1 MRSRVFRSRFKICD
15 TVEAINDAI
24 ERVFTLN
31 PRIAREQALNRD
43 AAALIEQRAQ
53 AVVQLSELVD
63 INVPQTSSGQF
74 QITTS
79 TGVILLDS
87 IQRKLLYNPTGTV
100 TSGTTFPEITVNKI
114 DRTTG
119 IVAATGSSL
128 DRNIVSGKLRG
139 LIDMRNSELVDLSIE
154 LGEFTSKVTDELN
167 RVHNDNSAVPAP
179 NTLTGRAT
187 GLVAAELHGFTG
199 QVSFVIV
206 DSNQILNAGTAGHR
220 IDIDFD
226 AATITTD
233 GGAPATLTDG
243 TLGGLVGDINTA
255 FGADGTFSL
264 GATGAITFDATTAG
278 EGVVIAQGT
287 TPSDR
292 GGRGF
297 AHFFGMNDLMQS
309 LVEPHFDTGFA
320 TTSAHGF
327 GNTGITTIQ
336 LLGPNS
342 ESAVS
347 FNLDFS
353 TVGGTAVSDVLTSLN
368 TGFSGFGTWALDTA
382 GALKF
387 TPTAGFVDYSL
398 NITSDTTNRS
408 ATGVQFSQLF
418 GIGNRYRADA
428 AQDVQVLSNL
438 R

>member
-1 MRSRVFRSRFKICD
+1 M
-15 TVEAINDAI
+15 
-24 ERVFTLN
+24 
-31 PRIAREQALNRD
+31 
-43 AAALIEQRAQ
+43 
-53 AVVQLSELVD
+53 LVD
-63 INVPQTSSGQF
+63 DLAD
-74 QITTS
+74 
-79 TGVILLDS
+79 LLDRRRFHLT
-87 IQRKLLYNPTGTV
+87 I
-100 TSGTTFPEITVNKI
+100 
-114 DRTTG
+114 
-119 IVAATGSSL
+119 
-128 DRNIVSGKLRG
+128 
-139 LIDMRNSELVDLSIE
+139 DLSHIDQHVFLALLVVVRAFKRGDIAAHLQFAHS
-154 LGEFTSKVTDELN
+154 LGEGCVRRRDREGSADDWANHQQDHQHRHDDEDHEFGN
-167 RVHNDNSAVPAP
+167 F
-179 NTLTGRAT
+179 
-187 GLVAAELHGFTG
+187 E
-199 QVSFVIV
+199 VIRFAK
-206 DSNQILNAGTAGHR
+206 SEKR
-220 IDIDFD
+220 S
-226 AATITTD
+226 
-233 GGAPATLTDG
+233 
-243 TLGGLVGDINTA
+243 

-368 TGFSGFGTWALDTA
+368 TGFSGFGTWALDTV

-428 AQDVQVLSNL
+428 AQDVQVLKLNPSKHIPAGVGGYRFYRGHDDPSPNI